1 MLAYVIRRL
10 LSIIPVLFIMSI
22 VIFLVLRIVPGDP
35 ARAMVGLE
43 ADPTAYQRARDLLGL
58 DKPLYRQYLDWLG
71 NAGRGDLGRSY
82 RSNES
87 VSNLIKQRLPLTF
100 QLTLMAAIL
109 ALAVA
114 LPLGV
119 LAGSHRNSFTDRGAS
134 IFAASGIAI
143 PGFWLALIL
152 LTFFSVKLHWFQ
164 SFGFVPF
171 REDPVES
178 IRSLA
183 LPAVALAMPTAA
195 ILTRMV
201 RSSVV
206 ESMSNDYV
214 RTARAKGLKEQT
226 VILRH
231 VLRNSLI
238 PVLTVLGVVLGQL
251 LSGSI
256 IIEVVFALP
265 GLGRL
270 AVDAILFRELVV
282 VQGVVLL
289 VATSTV
295 FINLAVDISYG
306 IVDPRI
312 KTR

>member
-1 MLAYVIRRL
+1 MGAYIVRRL
-10 LSIIPVLFIMSI
+10 LAVVPILFFMSI
-22 VIFLVLRIVPGDP
+22 TIFLVLRIVPGDP

-43 ADPTAYQRARDLLGL
+43 ADPQAYEQARDLLGL

-71 NAGRGDLGRSY
+71 NAVRGDLGRSY

-87 VSNLIKQRLPLTF
+87 VSNLITDRMPLTF
-100 QLTLMAAIL
+100 QLTLMAATL
-109 ALAVA
+109 AIAIA

-119 LAGSHRNSFTDRGAS
+119 LAGANRNSLLDRLAS
-134 IFAASGIAI
+134 VFAASGIAI

-152 LTFFSVKLHWFQ
+152 LTVFSVKLHWFQ
-164 SFGFVPF
+164 SFGFVPLGEKPIDSV
-171 REDPVES
+171 RSLVLPAV
-178 IRSLA
+178 SLA
-183 LPAVALAMPTAA
+183 LPASA

-206 ESMSNDYV
+206 DAMNNDYV
-214 RTARAKGLKEQT
+214 RTARAKGLKEST
-226 VILRH
+226 VVIRH
-231 VLRNSLI
+231 VVRNSLI
-238 PVLTVLGVVLGQL
+238 PVLTVLGIVVGQL

-270 AVDAILFRELVV
+270 AVDSILFRELVV

-289 VATSTV
+289 VATVTV
-295 FINLAVDISYG
+295 FINLAVDLGYG
-306 IVDPRI
+306 LIDPRV
-312 KTR
+312 KLR